1 MILDNFRDQIEL
13 FKAKVKLY
21 QAHNIMNNAPPP
33 PPPRQKST
41 ISQWVID
48 QIMHDTFTKVP
59 LNFEIHEQ
67 GGMICMVPAEI
78 VIDGNKL
85 VCNNKPVQFPW
96 RAGYKPPV
104 DVRLCDNAGAV
115 CITMHT
121 QLANLE
127 HADLLTVT
135 FDKALFTIT

>member
-1 MILDNFRDQIEL
+1 MILE
-13 FKAKVKLY
+13 
-21 QAHNIMNNAPPP
+21 
-33 PPPRQKST
+33 
-41 ISQWVID
+41 
-48 QIMHDTFTKVP
+48 
-59 LNFEIHEQ
+59 
-67 GGMICMVPAEI
+67 
-78 VIDGNKL
+78 
-85 VCNNKPVQFPW
+85 

-115 CITMHT
+115 YITMHT